1 MVRRIFCR
9 DDFDDG
15 DDGNVGAMM
24 MVADRLEGPF
34 NIDSVLDPMD
44 VKISEAIM
52 NFQEN
57 AEAVTAKVHTY
68 TRHTDRQAGSR
79 RGSRRAMLC
88 TYASKSY
95 PDIIHLNLQLLTS
108 RHQP

>member
-1 MVRRIFCR
+1 
-9 DDFDDG
+9 
-15 DDGNVGAMM
+15 M

-57 AEAVTAKVHTY
+57 AEAVTAKVH
-68 TRHTDRQAGSR
+68 RCTDVYLFTFISP
-79 RGSRRAMLC
+79 
-88 TYASKSY
+88 SY
-95 PDIIHLNLQLLTS
+95 SIPEGPIDYY
-108 RHQP
+108 R